1 MVRSRFL
8 VVIMCVVLALAA
20 CGRSA
25 PQIDSDPNLDASD
38 ILSKAMNRGASQQ
51 LISDHD
57 QTVTMDAVLTVS
69 MDNMTMKMDMNLDS
83 KESGDQ
89 RMSEVGVNMKL
100 SAGSG
105 KTSDVKLY
113 MFLQQ
118 EGEGYH
124 AYARLG
130 QGAGADKK
138 GQEKLS
144 EDGARSLLDHMQQ
157 SSMASVEM
165 YAENPE
171 KVGAKEE
178 GGNYVVQ
185 LIPSRE
191 ALMNIAKKTGSGNS
205 IENLSNSRCLL
216 TMVVDKNTYHMK
228 SFSLELEA
236 DVTSQGQKAKMDMKV
251 NATSDETKEVTLS
264 VPSDLQ
270 DAPEA
275 NLKTFFS

>member
-1 MVRSRFL
+1 MFRSRFL
-8 VVIMCVVLALAA
+8 TVIVCTVFALAA

-25 PQIDSDPNLDASD
+25 SQIDSDPNLDASD
-38 ILSKAMNRGASQQ
+38 ILNKATNRGTSQQ

-57 QTVTMDAVLTVS
+57 RTVTMHAVLMMSV
-69 MDNMTMKMDMNLDS
+69 DNATMKMDMDLDS

-89 RMSEVGVNMKL
+89 RMSEVGVDMKV

-113 MFLQQ
+113 MLFQQ

-124 AYARLG
+124 AYTRLG

-144 EDGARSLLDHMQQ
+144 EEGARSLLDHMQQ

-178 GGNYVVQ
+178 SRNY
-185 LIPSRE
+185 S
-191 ALMNIAKKTGSGNS
+191 
-205 IENLSNSRCLL
+205 
-216 TMVVDKNTYHMK
+216 
-228 SFSLELEA
+228 SL
-236 DVTSQGQKAKMDMKV
+236 
-251 NATSDETKEVTLS
+251 
-264 VPSDLQ
+264 
-270 DAPEA
+270 
-275 NLKTFFS
+275 